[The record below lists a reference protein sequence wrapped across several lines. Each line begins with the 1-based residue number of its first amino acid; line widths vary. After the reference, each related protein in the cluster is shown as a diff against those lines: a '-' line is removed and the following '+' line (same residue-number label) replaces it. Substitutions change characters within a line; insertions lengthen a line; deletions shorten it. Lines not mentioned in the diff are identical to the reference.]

1 MLFIISM
8 KDFDMNHFYFLETNK
23 NSEPI
28 PHEKEAHFPFIRIIY
43 STRYYSMNNICVHIP
58 LKISKFEKI
67 YDKHKCTFSVV
78 ENEECVRFIYLL
90 ESSILNHFFNKK
102 YNQDKS
108 PLFRLTEQI
117 NSGEIKAYHSDNH
130 LDPHKTKQLILKI
143 SGIWSSFDIYGVT
156 YKYMYMKNIIY

>member
-58 LKISKFEKI
+58 LKISKFEK
-67 YDKHKCTFSVV
+67 
-78 ENEECVRFIYLL
+78 CVRFIYLL